1 MFKELPALMAMVCSG
16 LMLINSQ
23 AKALDL
29 NNIEPENCYV
39 LTVLS
44 NKVESM
50 GGDNV
55 LPAEYKS
62 LNQVVERA
70 APFKKHSSRAAASL
84 NTDLWADLDHQLKRL
99 SHSVDSSHLNVLP
112 IPVWL
117 LFFGLWLIGFKLTS
131 QPSPSLNRIATS
143 RFGKDHVI
151 TNLGQ
156 ASNSVAC

>member
-1 MFKELPALMAMVCSG
+1 MFKELAAFMLMLCSG
-16 LMLINSQ
+16 LLLINPQ

-29 NNIEPENCYV
+29 DNIEPENCYV
-39 LTVLS
+39 ISALS
-44 NKVESM
+44 NKVEAM

-62 LNQVVERA
+62 ISQLAELA
-70 APFKKHSSRAAASL
+70 TPFNKHSSRTAASL
-84 NTDLWADLDHQLKRL
+84 NTELWADVDHKFKRL
-99 SHSVDSSHLNVLP
+99 AHSQASSQLNVLP

-131 QPSPSLNRIATS
+131 QPSPSLNRSATC
-143 RFGKDHVI
+143 RFGKDHVL